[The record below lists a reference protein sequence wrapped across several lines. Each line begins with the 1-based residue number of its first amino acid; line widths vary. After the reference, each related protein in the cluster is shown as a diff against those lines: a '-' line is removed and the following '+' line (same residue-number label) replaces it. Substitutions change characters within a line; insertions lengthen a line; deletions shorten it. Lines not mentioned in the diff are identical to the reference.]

1 MNTHPWCNE
10 MSPDAVAHLHQQRD
24 AIIAAWYRELVNV
37 QFVPQR
43 ETVIRQHLIDIFEQI
58 ITLLKAPALDT
69 TAARTIGAILIEAGF
84 DQPASLG
91 CTVEVLMRHLLSAV
105 TLNDNTALL
114 SPLLALHRAIIE
126 GFTQRMRSRDM
137 IEQHEV
143 YAALRDVEQQTRL
156 RLQILLQHLP
166 IIFITIDN
174 TGSITSLEGERLAT
188 LDITPEKLVG
198 RSMYETAQNLPD
210 IQTYVARAL
219 QGETLTALVEVLNI
233 VFQTWWHPLYSADH
247 TVTGV
252 TVIALDVTMRMR
264 FETELTELRR
274 QLQLRD
280 IELLTHQSLID
291 TSEANWRDPSGRPLA
306 LDTDLLTVGE
316 HEVLQLVVW
325 GKSNPQIAD
334 TIGLSRQGVT
344 KRLSRVFTKLGVG
357 TRTEATAR
365 ALQLGLVAPPPQ
377 NEVDE

>member
-1 MNTHPWCNE
+1 MNTHPWCNGIAL
-10 MSPDAVAHLHQQRD
+10 DAVTRLHQQRD
-24 AIIAAWYRELVNV
+24 TIVAAWYQELIDV
-37 QFVPQR
+37 QFVPQC
-43 ETVIRQHLIDIFEQI
+43 ETVIRQHLTDIFEQI

-91 CTVEVLMRHLLSAV
+91 CTIEVLMRHLLSAM
-105 TLNDNTALL
+105 TLNDNTALV
-114 SPLLALHRAIIE
+114 SPLLSLQRAVIE

-143 YAALRDVEQQTRL
+143 YAALRDVQQQTRL
-156 RLQILLQHLP
+156 RLQMLLQHLP

-174 TGSITSLEGERLAT
+174 TGSITSLEGKRLAT
-188 LDITPEKLVG
+188 LAITPEKLVG
-198 RSMYETAQNLPD
+198 RSIYETAQNLPD
-210 IQTYVARAL
+210 IQTYVARSL

-233 VFQTWWHPLYSADH
+233 VFQTWWHPLYGADH
-247 TVTGV
+247 TVTGI
-252 TVIALDVTMRMR
+252 TIIALDVTMRMR
-264 FETELTELRR
+264 FETELTELRW

-280 IELLTHQSLID
+280 
-291 TSEANWRDPSGRPLA
+291 EASMHDASDLPLV
-306 LDTDLLTVGE
+306 LDTDLLTQGE

-365 ALQLGLVAPPPQ
+365 ALQLGLVAPLPQ